1 MPLSRWC
8 SMLMLLLAVTATAS
22 AGRAAEQAK
31 AVFAGGCFWS
41 MELAFEKLDGVLS
54 ATSGFMGGS
63 KVKPTYDEVSAGGTG
78 HAEAVEVVYDPAKV
92 SYQKLLDHYWKN
104 IDPLTLNAQFCDHG
118 SEYRT
123 VIFYGNDDEKR
134 QAEASKRSLEQSGR
148 FKKPIVTQIER
159 ASQFYAAEDYHQ
171 DFAEK
176 NPIRYGLYK
185 AACGRADRLAELW
198 GKS

>member
-1 MPLSRWC
+1 MPLSRWF
-8 SMLMLLLAVTATAS
+8 SMLMLLLAVAATAG

>member
-1 MPLSRWC
+1 MSLSRWC
-8 SMLMLLLAVTATAS
+8 SMLMMVLAVAATAGP
-22 AGRAAEQAK
+22 GRAAEQAK

-54 ATSGFMGGS
+54 ATSGFMGGT

>member
-1 MPLSRWC
+1 MSLSRWC
-8 SMLMLLLAVTATAS
+8 PILMMVLAVAATAGP
-22 AGRAAEQAK
+22 GRAAEQAK

>member
-1 MPLSRWC
+1 MPLSRWF
-8 SMLMLLLAVTATAS
+8 SMLMLLLAVTATAG

>member
-1 MPLSRWC
+1 MSLSRWC
-8 SMLMLLLAVTATAS
+8 SMLMMVLAVAATAGP
-22 AGRAAEQAK
+22 GRAAEQAK

>member
-1 MPLSRWC
+1 MPLSRWF
-8 SMLMLLLAVTATAS
+8 SVPMMVLAVAATAG

-92 SYQKLLDHYWKN
+92 SYQQLLDHYWKN

-123 VIFYGNDDEKR
+123 VIFYGNDEEKR

-148 FKKPIVTQIER
+148 FKKPIVTQVER

-198 GKS
+198 GRS

>member
-1 MPLSRWC
+1 MEPMVRTVSLIGS
-8 SMLMLLLAVTATAS
+8 LLLALF
-22 AGRAAEQAK
+22 AA
-31 AVFAGGCFWS
+31 
-41 MELAFEKLDGVLS
+41 M
-54 ATSGFMGGS
+54 
-63 KVKPTYDEVSAGGTG
+63 
-78 HAEAVEVVYDPAKV
+78 PA
-92 SYQKLLDHYWKN
+92 
-104 IDPLTLNAQFCDHG
+104 
-118 SEYRT
+118 